1 MKTSEADIVPY
12 QLSEIPSAQ
21 SVLVFAP
28 HPDDEVFGCGGAVV
42 LHHQAG
48 HRIHVVLLTAGDFNT
63 TEGRDAAY
71 ANIRLQESDVAAKLL
86 GVSKVECWAIAD
98 RSVAYG
104 ETLVGRVMAAI
115 ESLNADVVYA
125 PSLWESHPD
134 HRATAMAVVEA
145 VRRLG
150 GSRHLML
157 YELSAPSR
165 PNRLLDISPVW
176 EKKTQAMACF
186 ASQNTVL
193 AYPEFVESLNRYR
206 AMTLGASVRYV
217 EAYEAYLASDLIQP
231 MKMPFESEHRRLMVR
246 EIPAVAQDLP
256 LVSVIVRTTARPS
269 LAQAL
274 DSVLVQTY
282 ANIEVILVDA
292 AGSGLTGF
300 NIADWALS
308 IRIASHGKPLPRAK
322 AANVGLL
329 AAKGQYCIFLDD
341 DDWFYPDH
349 IAKLVRA
356 AIANPTV
363 KAFHTGVRCVDAM
376 GKPSGPV
383 FDFPYALNELKYGNF
398 MPIHGVLFA
407 RALVDLGCRFD
418 EQFDLYEDWD
428 FWLQI
433 ESHTGY
439 VFVPGIS
446 AAYRVD
452 SVSGAGVQV
461 DETEA
466 KAATAALFA
475 KWKTCQTEAVFQEL
489 VARALARRHY
499 VRLAQVEGERSQALS
514 QEVQRVQQSL
524 VASYEVQSNALQ
536 AANQARQDAHQLR
549 VAHDQACS
557 DRDFAKGESTALR
570 EEAQRSRAEALGW
583 ADLARQ
589 AQAQAMSAKNELQA
603 SHQTMAQLQQAQA
616 KAALDLA
623 QERQNFLQI
632 QHVLVQAN
640 QHAHNLQAQIS
651 TNQAAMDDLQGQLAQ
666 ARDAANM
673 QHQALQAHQAAM
685 QELTSSTS
693 WQLTQPVRMVGKAL
707 RQFKRV
713 VGAARKTDAWSKGP
727 IYALVRGMKVLRQE
741 GLQGIRQRLAPPP
754 PPPPHYALAP
764 VDGGSGTVSM
774 PTDPRS
780 YSAWVAEFDNFNAVQ
795 MASLQGVLKGLA
807 IHPLISIVMPTYN
820 TVPEFLERAIE
831 SVRNQLYPHW
841 QLCICDDASPKPHV
855 RSILQRYSALDK
867 RIQLLFSEQN
877 GHISKA
883 SNAAIGMA
891 TGDYIAFLDHD
902 DELSIHALLRVV
914 EALARHPNAKVLY
927 TDEDKIDET
936 GRRFDPYF
944 KPDFNLGLLRSH
956 NYMCHFAVY
965 KADYLRE
972 LGGLRVGF
980 EGAQDYD
987 MALRAVDGTDA
998 ANIVHLPHLLYHW
1011 RAATGSTAAGHTE
1024 KSYAFSAGQ
1033 RALTAHLDRRGL
1045 DGVVEEAPEAAGMY
1059 RVHWATPA
1067 SKPLVSLVI
1076 PTRNGEQILRIC
1088 LDSLKNTAY
1097 PAMEIIVVDNG
1108 SDEAA
1113 TLQLLQE
1120 RAAQGQIRV
1129 LRDDSPFNYSA
1140 LNNRAVK
1147 EAAMG
1152 EFVLL
1157 LNNDIEV
1164 VTPEWLN
1171 EMLGAAMEPGVGCV
1185 GARLWYPN
1193 GTLQHGGVVLV
1204 CGVAGHA
1211 HKYLPKGR
1219 HGYMGRAVLAQDM
1232 IAVTAACLLVRKSIF
1247 LEVGGLDEGLAVA
1260 FNDIDFCLRVDKAGY
1275 RNHWTPYAE
1284 LIHHESLTRG
1294 HEDTPEKQAR
1304 FRKEIEKMQARWP
1317 ALLKHDDPCYSPNL
1331 TAVSEDFSFAWP
1343 PRRDLP

>member
-12 QLSEIPSAQ
+12 QLSDIPSAQ

-28 HPDDEVFGCGGAVV
+28 HPDDEVFGCGGAVA

-48 HRIHVVLLTAGDFNT
+48 HSVHVVLLTAGDFNT
-63 TEGRDAAY
+63 TDGRDAAY
-71 ANIRLQESDVAAKLL
+71 AKVRLQESDAAAKLL
-86 GVSKVECWAIAD
+86 GISTVECWAIAD

-145 VRRLG
+145 MRRLG

-165 PNRLLDISPVW
+165 PNRLLDVSPVW
-176 EKKTQAMACF
+176 AIKTQAMACF

-256 LVSVIVRTTARPS
+256 LVSVIVRTTERPS

-308 IRIASHGKPLPRAK
+308 IRIASQGKPLPRAK

-329 AAKGQYCIFLDD
+329 AATGQYCIFLDD

-376 GKPSGPV
+376 GKPAGSV
-383 FDFPYALNELKYGNF
+383 FDFPYAPNELKYGNF

-452 SVSGAGVQV
+452 AVSGAGVQV
-461 DETEA
+461 DASQA
-466 KAATAALFA
+466 KVATAALFA
-475 KWKTCQTEAVFQEL
+475 KWKTYQTEAVFQEL
-489 VARALARRHY
+489 VSRALSRRHY
-499 VRLAQVEGERSQALS
+499 VGLTQVLEGRNQTLS
-514 QEVQRVQQSL
+514 QDVQRAAQRVSELQEREASSQK
-524 VASYEVQSNALQ
+524 VALEAQHLADQ
-536 AANQARQDAHQLR
+536 AHQDAHQLR
-549 VAHDQACS
+549 LARDQACS
-557 DRDFAKGESTALR
+557 DRDFAKGESAALR
-570 EEAQRSRAEALGW
+570 EEAQRARAEAMGW
-583 ADLARQ
+583 ADKARQ
-589 AQAQAMSAKNELQA
+589 AQAQALSAKNELQA
-603 SHQTMAQLQQAQA
+603 CHQTIAQLQQAQA
-616 KAALDLA
+616 QTALD
-623 QERQNFLQI
+623 
-632 QHVLVQAN
+632 
-640 QHAHNLQAQIS
+640 
-651 TNQAAMDDLQGQLAQ
+651 LAQ
-666 ARDAANM
+666 ARDAANV

-693 WQLTQPVRMVGKAL
+693 WQLTQPVRSVGRVL
-707 RQFKRV
+707 RRVKRV
-713 VGAARKTDAWSKGP
+713 VGAARKTDAWRKGP
-727 IYALVRGMKVLRQE
+727 IYALARGMKILRQE

-764 VDGGSGTVSM
+764 VDGGSATVSM

-807 IHPLISIVMPTYN
+807 IRPLISIVMPTYN

-831 SVRNQLYPHW
+831 SVRNQIYPHW

-914 EALARHPNAKVLY
+914 EALARHPDAKVLY
-927 TDEDKIDET
+927 SDEDKIDET

-1033 RALTAHLDRRGL
+1033 RALSAHLERRGL

-1059 RVHWATPA
+1059 RIHWKLPTAPA

-1120 RAAQGQIRV
+1120 RAALGQIRV
-1129 LRDDSPFNYSA
+1129 LRDESPFNYSA

-1147 EAAMG
+1147 EAANG

-1164 VTPEWLN
+1164 VTPEWLD

-1304 FRKEIEKMQARWP
+1304 FRKEIDKMQARWP
-1317 ALLKHDDPCYSPNL
+1317 ALLTHDDPYYSPNL